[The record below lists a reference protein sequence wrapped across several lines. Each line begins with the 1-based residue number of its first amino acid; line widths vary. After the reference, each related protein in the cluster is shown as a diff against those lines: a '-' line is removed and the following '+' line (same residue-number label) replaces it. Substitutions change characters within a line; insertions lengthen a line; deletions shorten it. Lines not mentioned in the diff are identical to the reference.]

1 MTDYQVVRSRRRT
14 VALQVDQTGSV
25 VVRAPMTLPAEEIR
39 TFVEKHETWI
49 HRQQQRQARYRAE
62 HPEPTPQEQEA
73 LRRQAK
79 AHLPQRVA
87 YWAGVMGVHPTG
99 IRITSARTRFGSCSG
114 KNSLCFSLYLM
125 AYPPEAIEYVVVHEL
140 AHIRHKNHSPAFY
153 AEVERYLPDWRQRQ
167 TLLKRGSS
175 HRKAVPGH
183 WPGTA
188 FLFFSYRRMGAVAA
202 MSHASSSPSRGGAM
216 AARTFS

>member
-1 MTDYQVVRSRRRT
+1 MTDYRVVRSRRRT

-49 HRQQQRQARYRAE
+49 RRQQ
-62 HPEPTPQEQEA
+62 QEA

-79 AHLPQRVA
+79 VHLPQRVA
-87 YWAGVMGVHPTG
+87 YWAGVMGVRPTG

-167 TLLKRGSS
+167 TLLKR
-175 HRKAVPGH
+175 
-183 WPGTA
+183 
-188 FLFFSYRRMGAVAA
+188 
-202 MSHASSSPSRGGAM
+202 
-216 AARTFS
+216 

>member
-87 YWAGVMGVHPTG
+87 YWAGVMGVRPTG

-153 AEVERYLPDWRQRQ
+153 AEVERCLPDWRQRQ
-167 TLLKRGSS
+167 TLLKRLSS
-175 HRKAVPGH
+175 QRKAVPGR

-202 MSHASSSPSRGGAM
+202 MSHASSSPSRWGAM

>member
-1 MTDYQVVRSRRRT
+1 MADIQPGRYRHFKGNEYQVLGIARHSETLEELVVYRGPLRRRRPVGAPCVHVDGDRGAGRLSRPPIHLGGRAMTDYRVVRSRRRT

-62 HPEPTPQEQEA
+62 HRSPPPRSRRPFA
-73 LRRQAK
+73 RQAK

-87 YWAGVMGVHPTG
+87 YWAGVMGVRPTG

-114 KNSLCFSLYLM
+114 KTVS
-125 AYPPEAIEYVVVHEL
+125 A
-140 AHIRHKNHSPAFY
+140 SPC
-153 AEVERYLPDWRQRQ
+153 
-167 TLLKRGSS
+167 T
-175 HRKAVPGH
+175 
-183 WPGTA
+183 
-188 FLFFSYRRMGAVAA
+188 
-202 MSHASSSPSRGGAM
+202 
-216 AARTFS
+216 

>member
-87 YWAGVMGVHPTG
+87 YWAGVMGVRPTG

-153 AEVERYLPDWRQRQ
+153 AEVERCLPDWRQRQ
-167 TLLKRGSS
+167 TLLKRCSS
-175 HRKAVPGH
+175 HTKAFPGR

-202 MSHASSSPSRGGAM
+202 MSHASSSPSRWGAM